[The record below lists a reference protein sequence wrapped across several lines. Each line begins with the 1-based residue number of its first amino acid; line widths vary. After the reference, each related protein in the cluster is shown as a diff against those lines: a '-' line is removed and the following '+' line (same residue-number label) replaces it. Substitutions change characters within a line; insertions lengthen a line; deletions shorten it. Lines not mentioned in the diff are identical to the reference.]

1 MSNTSSSARKIGA
14 HVSAA
19 GGPSKAVNNA
29 LSIGA
34 NCFQI
39 FAGSPRTWKR
49 SLYDQSEVDRFN
61 QLVDQNNLR
70 PVFIHALYLVNLAS
84 DNPETLDKSLQSL
97 LVDLQNGDQIN
108 AAGVIVHLG
117 SHQGRGLDSVK
128 SQLVQKIN
136 LLLNQTKSTPL
147 LIENSS
153 GQKGKVG
160 LLTEIETLLSQISS
174 DRLQVCLDTA
184 HLFEAGYDLNNTKQ
198 TDQLIK
204 ELEQRNILPRL
215 TCLHLNDSKT
225 PLGSAR
231 DQHHN
236 LGQGHISLTG
246 LKHLVN
252 HPQLKHL
259 PLILEVP
266 GFNSKGPDQQNIQ
279 IAQSLTHT

>member
-1 MSNTSSSARKIGA
+1 MLNTPSSARKIGA

-19 GGPSKAVNNA
+19 GGPSKAINNA

-49 SLYDQSEVDRFN
+49 SLYNQSEVDRFN
-61 QLVDQNNLR
+61 QLVDQNNLK

-84 DNPETLDKSLQSL
+84 DNPETLEKSIQSL
-97 LVDLQNGDQIN
+97 LIDLQNGDQIN
-108 AAGVIVHLG
+108 AAGVVVHLG
-117 SHQGRGLDSVK
+117 SHQGRGFGSVK
-128 SQLVQKIN
+128 SQLIQNIN
-136 LLLNQTKSTPL
+136 LLLNQTTTTPL
-147 LIENSS
+147 LIENPS

-160 LLTEIETLLSQISS
+160 LLDEIEELLSQISS
-174 DRLQVCLDTA
+174 DRLRVCLDTA
-184 HLFEAGYDLNNTKQ
+184 HLYEAGYDLNNTQQ
-198 TDQLIK
+198 TDQLIE
-204 ELEQRNILPRL
+204 ELKQRKILPQL

-236 LGQGHISLTG
+236 LGQGYISLAG
-246 LKHLVN
+246 LKHLIN

>member
-1 MSNTSSSARKIGA
+1 MSNSPSPVRKIGA
-14 HVSAA
+14 HVSAS
-19 GGPSKAVNNA
+19 GGPSKAINNA

-39 FAGSPRTWKR
+39 FAGSPRTWRR

-61 QLVDQNNLR
+61 QLVDQNNLK

-84 DNPETLDKSLQSL
+84 NNPDTLDKSIQSL
-97 LVDLQNGDQIN
+97 LIDLQNGDRIN
-108 AAGVIVHLG
+108 ASGVVVHLG
-117 SHQGRGLDSVK
+117 SHQGRGFDSVK
-128 SQLVQKIN
+128 SQLIQKIN

-160 LLTEIETLLSQISS
+160 SLIEIEELLSQISS

-184 HLFEAGYDLNNTKQ
+184 HLYEAGYDLNNTQQ

-204 ELEQRNILPRL
+204 ELEQRKILPRL

-231 DQHHN
+231 DQHNN
-236 LGQGHISLTG
+236 LGEGYISLVG
-246 LKHLVN
+246 LKHLIN

-266 GFNSKGPDQQNIQ
+266 GFNSKGPDQQNIK

>member
-1 MSNTSSSARKIGA
+1 VSNSPSPVRKIGA
-14 HVSAA
+14 HVSAS
-19 GGPSKAVNNA
+19 GGPSKAINNA

-39 FAGSPRTWKR
+39 FAGSPRTWRR

-61 QLVDQNNLR
+61 QLVDQNNLK

-84 DNPETLDKSLQSL
+84 NNPDTLDKSIQSL
-97 LVDLQNGDQIN
+97 LIDLQNGDRIN
-108 AAGVIVHLG
+108 ASGVVVHLG
-117 SHQGRGLDSVK
+117 SHQGRGFDSVK
-128 SQLVQKIN
+128 SQLIQKIN

-160 LLTEIETLLSQISS
+160 SLIEIEELLSQISS

-184 HLFEAGYDLNNTKQ
+184 HLYEAGYDLNNTQQ

-204 ELEQRNILPRL
+204 ELEQRKILPRL

-231 DQHHN
+231 DQHNN
-236 LGQGHISLTG
+236 LGEGYISLVG
-246 LKHLVN
+246 LKHLIN

-266 GFNSKGPDQQNIQ
+266 GFNSKGPDQQNIK